1 MTMAQDLQQ
10 LQSQRLQQRL
20 TSQQVRFVRLL
31 EMNEQEVE
39 AAVERELDDN
49 PALGRAD
56 TAPAESRYV
65 PMFDPRP
72 QPEWTPV
79 AADDSETLYDM
90 LASQIGERKVPEPVR
105 QAALYIIGNLDPN
118 GYLRR
123 TPQGIMDDLAFGP
136 GIDLSEEQM
145 AQAMALVKSLDP
157 PGVGAADL
165 RESLELQLLRMPVSP
180 VRDDAL
186 RIVREGFEAFTM
198 KHTPRL
204 VSQLKMP
211 AGRVDAAVELI
222 LALNPKP
229 GGAVGSGR
237 GELAAAVVPDFQ
249 VDVSAQGEITVS
261 FPGNIPALAIE
272 ESFEQAVRRMQDRA
286 EARKDKD
293 ARFIMARYGDARDFI
308 NILQQRRDTLY
319 SVMTAIVKLQH
330 DYFLSCDDHDLRPMT
345 LKDVATL
352 IGMDV
357 STVSRATA
365 GKYVATSCGMVPLR
379 FFFSEGYDRGQGNAR
394 VSARS
399 VQAALRALVDQED
412 KRHPLSDEALCELL
426 AAKGY
431 EVSRRT
437 VAKYR
442 DRLGLPVARLR
453 KDMQI

>member
-1 MTMAQDLQQ
+1 MAQELHQ

-49 PALGRAD
+49 PALERVD
-56 TAPAESRYV
+56 TVPAEPRYV
-65 PMFDPRP
+65 APFDPRP

-79 AADDSETLYDM
+79 AADDSETLYDL
-90 LASQIGERKVPEPVR
+90 LAAQIGERYAPETVR
-105 QAALYIIGNLDPN
+105 KAALYIIGNLDSN
-118 GYLRR
+118 GYLQRS
-123 TPQGIMDDLAFGP
+123 PQGMMDDLAFGP
-136 GIDLSEEQM
+136 GIDVSPEQM
-145 AQAMALVKSLDP
+145 AQALDMVRSLDP
-157 PGVGAADL
+157 AGVGAANL
-165 RESLELQLLRMPVSP
+165 QESLELQLERMSPSP

-198 KHTPRL
+198 KHLPRL
-204 VSQLKMP
+204 VTQLRMP
-211 AGRVDAAVELI
+211 APRVEAAVEMI
-222 LALNPKP
+222 LSLNPKP
-229 GGAVGSGR
+229 GAAVGSGR

-249 VDVSAQGEITVS
+249 IDVSERGEITVG

-272 ESFEQAVRRMQDRA
+272 ESFEQAVRRMKDRA
-286 EARKDKD
+286 ATRKDKD
-293 ARFIMARYGDARDFI
+293 ARFIMSRYGDARDFI

-330 DYFLSCDDHDLRPMT
+330 DYFLSGDDHDLHPMT
-345 LKDVATL
+345 LKDVAAL

-365 GKYVATSCGMVPLR
+365 GKYVATSSGIVPLR
-379 FFFSEGYDRGQGNAR
+379 FFFSEGYDRGEGSAR

-399 VQAALRALVDQED
+399 VQAALRALVDGED
-412 KRHPLSDEALCELL
+412 KRHPLSDEALCAML
-426 AAKGY
+426 AEQGY
-431 EVSRRT
+431 DVSRRT

-453 KDMQI
+453 KNMQI

>member
-1 MTMAQDLQQ
+1 MAQELHQ

-49 PALGRAD
+49 PALERMDAV
-56 TAPAESRYV
+56 ASEPRYV
-65 PMFDPRP
+65 APFDPRP

-79 AADDSETLYDM
+79 AADDSETLYDL
-90 LASQIGERKVPEPVR
+90 LAAQIGERYAPETVR
-105 QAALYIIGNLDPN
+105 KAALYIIGNLDSN
-118 GYLRR
+118 GYLQR
-123 TPQGIMDDLAFGP
+123 TPQGMMDDLAFGP
-136 GIDLSEEQM
+136 GIDVSPEQM
-145 AQAMALVKSLDP
+145 AQALDMVRSLDP
-157 PGVGAADL
+157 AGVGGANL
-165 RESLELQLLRMPVSP
+165 QESLELQLERMSPSP

-198 KHTPRL
+198 KHLPRL
-204 VSQLKMP
+204 VTQLKMS
-211 AGRVDAAVELI
+211 AARVEAAVEMI
-222 LALNPKP
+222 LSLNPKP
-229 GGAVGSGR
+229 GAAVGSGR

-249 VDVSAQGEITVS
+249 IDVSERGEITVG

-272 ESFEQAVRRMQDRA
+272 ESFEQAVARMKDRA
-286 EARKDKD
+286 ASRKDKD

-330 DYFLSCDDHDLRPMT
+330 DYFLSGDEHDLHPMA
-345 LKDVATL
+345 LKDVAAL

-365 GKYVATSCGMVPLR
+365 GKYVATSYGIVPLR
-379 FFFSEGYDRGQGNAR
+379 FFFSEGYDRGEGSGR

-399 VQAALRALVDQED
+399 VQAALRALVEGED
-412 KRHPLSDEALCELL
+412 KRHPLSDEALCAML
-426 AAKGY
+426 AEQGY
-431 EVSRRT
+431 DVSRRT

-453 KDMQI
+453 KNMQI